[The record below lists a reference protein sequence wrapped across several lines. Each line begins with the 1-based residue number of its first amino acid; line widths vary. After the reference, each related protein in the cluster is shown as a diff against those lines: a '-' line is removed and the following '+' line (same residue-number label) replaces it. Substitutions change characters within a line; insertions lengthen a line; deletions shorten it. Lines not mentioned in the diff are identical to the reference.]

1 MLSTESVVSISDSS
15 ISNRGSE
22 HYELSRYLPPYRSL
36 LNPNRTFDYRSHKY
50 VEGSVEFKLS
60 SLFTRKKKPE
70 SNIKMKYRSLLTPL
84 SNTRKRIMDAASDTL
99 SVKSL
104 KSSLSVASLRKST
117 TLSAQHLM
125 DLPDEILTAILSYLR
140 DDQKSLVHLLY
151 VNKRLNISV
160 KPVLYEK
167 PYVSSTYRLAQLVH
181 TINNS
186 KELALMIRT
195 IDLSTISPGLELE
208 ENAFRLYDIFAE
220 QGDDAMP
227 FASDDKDI
235 LAGWRDWR
243 YRNHPL
249 YGLQR
254 TLTGQTHRS
263 SRSSRPQ
270 MKDRKLS
277 ASSNSTTGSLFS
289 NNDDSETDS
298 SRTLSASPIRTKRKK
313 QTFRNS
319 LKQVFKSA
327 SSGTVTTIEIS
338 DWYSDL
344 KPTKSIIPKFPPRVS
359 DLDFLTQSDS
369 LAVGENTQPYSTPHP
384 LQNRFLSQYC
394 YSKDIPIGY
403 LLHIFQECENL
414 VHVDLTGVSCSNDFE
429 MKDYE
434 YFNWQ
439 TSKGKL
445 RQLPVIGYRSL
456 LLDTEEDERR
466 RNEERAMLS
475 RFKSEKPI
483 FWSDTQ
489 REIDWENTDCVQL
502 EFDDIWKQLNSLKNL
517 RTIKLCSICWLEKSV
532 VKRMVADSQ
541 SKSRLEYIDCTDS
554 GMRKSLDWAKRR
566 TFKQWKRY
574 FRFEDVPRAPQP
586 VTRSYNFENIGHE
599 YY

>member
-1 MLSTESVVSISDSS
+1 MLSTDSVVSIPDSS
-15 ISNRGSE
+15 IPNRSPE

-50 VEGSVEFKLS
+50 VEGSVEFKFS
-60 SLFTRKKKPE
+60 SLFARKKKPE

-104 KSSLSVASLRKST
+104 RSSLSVASLRKPT
-117 TLSAQHLM
+117 NLSAHHLM
-125 DLPDEILTAILSYLR
+125 DLPDEILTLVISYLR
-140 DDQKSLVHLLY
+140 DDQKSLVYLLY
-151 VNKRLNISV
+151 VNKRLNGSV
-160 KPVLYEK
+160 KPVLYEN

-186 KELALMIRT
+186 KELALMIKT
-195 IDLSTISPGLELE
+195 IDLSTINPGLELE
-208 ENAFRLYDIFAE
+208 ENAFRFYDIFA
-220 QGDDAMP
+220 QDGDDAMP
-227 FASDDKDI
+227 FASNHKDI

-249 YGLQR
+249 YGQQR
-254 TLTGQTHRS
+254 TLTGQTYRS
-263 SRSSRPQ
+263 SRSSRPE
-270 MKDRKLS
+270 MKDRKMS

-289 NNDDSETDS
+289 KNEDCETDS

-313 QTFRNS
+313 HTFRNS

-327 SSGTVTTIEIS
+327 SSGTVTTFEIS

-344 KPTKSIIPKFPPRVS
+344 KLTKSTTSKFPPRVS
-359 DLDFLTQSDS
+359 DLDYLTQPDS
-369 LAVGENTQPYSTPHP
+369 LVGEKTQPYSTPHP

-414 VHVDLTGVSCSNDFE
+414 VDVDLTGVSCSNDFE

-439 TSKGKL
+439 TSKGKIKPV
-445 RQLPVIGYRSL
+445 PVIGYRSL
-456 LLDTEEDERR
+456 LLDTEEDQRKR
-466 RNEERAMLS
+466 AEENAMLS

-483 FWSDTQ
+483 YWSDTQ
-489 REIDWENTDCVQL
+489 REIDWENTDCVKL
-502 EFDDIWKQLNSLKNL
+502 ESDDIWKQLNKLRNL

-532 VKRMVADSQ
+532 IQRMVADSQ
-541 SKSRLEYIDCTDS
+541 SAARLEYIDCTDS

-566 TFKQWKRY
+566 TVKQWKRY
-574 FRFEDVPRAPQP
+574 FRSEDVPRAPQIA
-586 VTRSYNFENIGHE
+586 TRSYNFENIGRE

>member
-1 MLSTESVVSISDSS
+1 MLSTDPAVSIPDFSS
-15 ISNRGSE
+15 SNRNPE
-22 HYELSRYLPPYRSL
+22 QYELSRYLPPYRSL

-50 VEGSVEFKLS
+50 VEGSVEFKFS
-60 SLFTRKKKPE
+60 SLFARKKKPE

-104 KSSLSVASLRKST
+104 RSSLSVASLRKSPN
-117 TLSAQHLM
+117 LSAQHLM
-125 DLPDEILTAILSYLR
+125 DLPDEILTAIVSYLR

-151 VNKRLNISV
+151 VNKRLNMSV
-160 KPVLYEK
+160 KPVLYEN

-186 KELALMIRT
+186 KELALMVKT
-195 IDLSTISPGLELE
+195 IDLSTINPGLELE
-208 ENAFRLYDIFAE
+208 EYAFRLYDIFAE
-220 QGDDAMP
+220 QGDNTMP
-227 FASDDKDI
+227 IASSSKDI

-254 TLTGQTHRS
+254 TLTGQAHRS
-263 SRSSRPQ
+263 SRSSRPE
-270 MKDRKLS
+270 MKDRKMS

-319 LKQVFKSA
+319 LKQVFKST
-327 SSGTVTTIEIS
+327 SSATVTNFDIS
-338 DWYSDL
+338 DMYSDL
-344 KPTKSIIPKFPPRVS
+344 KLTKSTTPKFPPKVS
-359 DLDFLTQSDS
+359 DLDFLTQPDP
-369 LAVGENTQPYSTPHP
+369 LVVGESTQPYSTPHP

-439 TSKGKL
+439 TSKGKI

-456 LLDTEEDERR
+456 LLDTEEDERKR
-466 RNEERAMLS
+466 KEESAMLS
-475 RFKSEKPI
+475 RFKTEKPI

-502 EFDDIWKQLNSLKNL
+502 EFDDIWKQLNKLKNL
-517 RTIKLCSICWLEKSV
+517 RTIKLRSICWLEKSV
-532 VKRMVADSQ
+532 IRKMVTDSQ
-541 SKSRLEYIDCTDS
+541 SITHLEYIDCTDS
-554 GMRKSLDWAKRR
+554 GMRKSLEWAKRR
-566 TFKQWKRY
+566 TVKQWKRF
-574 FRFEDVPRAPQP
+574 FRYEDAPRAPQ
-586 VTRSYNFENIGHE
+586 VASRGYSFENIGHE